1 MKLNSAVIVAVLNV
15 YMEFRDILSKSSI
28 HQEPITR
35 SEQLPYLA
43 FITAFFQT
51 SLFLDTV

>member
-1 MKLNSAVIVAVLNV
+1 MKLNSAVIVAVFNV

-43 FITAFFQT
+43 YITAFFQT

>member
-1 MKLNSAVIVAVLNV
+1 MKLNSAVIVAVFNV

-35 SEQLPYLA
+35 SEQLTYLA
-43 FITAFFQT
+43 YITAFFQT